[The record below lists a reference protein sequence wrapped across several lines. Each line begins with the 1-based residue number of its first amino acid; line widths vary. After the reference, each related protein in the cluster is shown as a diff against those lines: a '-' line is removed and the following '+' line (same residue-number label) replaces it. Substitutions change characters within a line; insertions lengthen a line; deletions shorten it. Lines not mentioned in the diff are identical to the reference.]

1 MASTTPLKQLPSM
14 KEWMVEADPPKEA
27 SPVKKMNGRP
37 LLLLSNKI
45 THNFN
50 KCMTASGALKK
61 YIVKM

>member
-1 MASTTPLKQLPSM
+1 MALTTPLKQLPSI
-14 KEWMVEADPPKEA
+14 KAWMVQADPPEEA
-27 SPVKKMNGRP
+27 SPVKKMNDLP